1 MLNQIFQELK
11 ESSENNIIT
20 ILEIGKAL
28 LSEKQNNPQN
38 INWIKE
44 QLTISGFTVKVKR

>member
-28 LSEKQNNPQN
+28 LIEKQNNPQN
-38 INWIKE
+38 VLWMKE
-44 QLTISGFTVKVKR
+44 QLTNNGYKVQVKR